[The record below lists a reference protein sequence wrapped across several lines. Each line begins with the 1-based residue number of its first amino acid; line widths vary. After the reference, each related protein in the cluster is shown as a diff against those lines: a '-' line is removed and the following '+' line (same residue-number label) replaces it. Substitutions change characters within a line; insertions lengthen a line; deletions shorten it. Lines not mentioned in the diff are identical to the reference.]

1 MYNVT
6 AISLIQVLTP
16 ERLLGRMNASR
27 RFVVWGTIPLGS
39 FVSGVLATAV
49 GLRETIFVGAVG
61 ASFSFLW
68 LALSPLRTIR
78 EMPEPPHELPEPT
91 RA

>member
-1 MYNVT
+1 V
-6 AISLIQVLTP
+6 AADAASFLATP

-39 FVSGVLATAV
+39 FASGVLASTI
-49 GLRETIFVGAVG
+49 GLRGTIVVGAIG
-61 ASFSFLW
+61 ASFSFLF
-68 LALSPLRTIR
+68 LSFSPLRTIR
-78 EMPEPPHELPEPT
+78 EMPEHHVEIPEAA